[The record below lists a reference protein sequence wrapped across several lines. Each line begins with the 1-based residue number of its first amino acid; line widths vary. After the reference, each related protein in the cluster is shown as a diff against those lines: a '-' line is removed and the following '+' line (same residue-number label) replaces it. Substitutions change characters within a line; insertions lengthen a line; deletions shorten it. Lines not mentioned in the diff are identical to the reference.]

1 MSIRSNVDARRFDQ
15 RITLQRKTETQDST
29 GDPVV
34 TWSDLITCWAA
45 VDGEKAGGE
54 RYINNGIRSVSDYT
68 IWIRADIKQR
78 YGVNL
83 TDRVVWNGAPYNISD
98 MPDQQ
103 LRGRLIALIV
113 NVGLNNG

>member
-15 RITLQRKTETQDST
+15 RITFQRKTETQDST

-34 TWSDLITCWAA
+34 TWNDLVTCWAS

-54 RYINNGIRSVSDYT
+54 RYVQNGIRSVADYVF
-68 IWIRADIKQR
+68 WIRADIKKR
-78 YGVNL
+78 FSLNL
-83 TDRVVWNGAPYNISD
+83 TDRLIWNDIPYDISD

-103 LRGRLIALIV
+103 LRGRLLAVIARTGV
-113 NVGLNNG
+113 NSG